1 MKRYDIVVKY
11 QQYMVFSTMFCWL
24 VLLCSCNTSSAPSPR
39 ENAREMLMDEI
50 RVRVQRDTPEHTMR
64 YVRPLVLLDSYS
76 KNNAIPPTPVMV
88 EFHERA
94 KEKDMPTKHI
104 WIQWLESGNDV
115 IGFFLIINGNTYDY
129 KVLDPD
135 SEEMR
140 RQAGC
145 TEFRLNIVS
154 ILEAGKEERGDYKEL
169 HESQKSDAP
178 SVSLTPEVL
187 GTIYAQHD
195 AELSKIRF
203 GLILRNGKRSET
215 ISPRVFVH
223 ESKRKPATTK
233 STAKE

>member
-1 MKRYDIVVKY
+1 
-11 QQYMVFSTMFCWL
+11 
-24 VLLCSCNTSSAPSPR
+24 
-39 ENAREMLMDEI
+39 
-50 RVRVQRDTPEHTMR
+50 
-64 YVRPLVLLDSYS
+64 
-76 KNNAIPPTPVMV
+76 MV

-178 SVSLTPEVL
+178 SVSLTL
-187 GTIYAQHD
+187 KYWDYFAHMMQSLANT
-195 AELSKIRF
+195 F
-203 GLILRNGKRSET
+203 GLIL
-215 ISPRVFVH
+215 
-223 ESKRKPATTK
+223 
-233 STAKE
+233 